1 MSGSPQV
8 IDLFSGAGGFS
19 LGAHHAG
26 FHTALAID
34 KDHDL
39 TYSYKLNFPR
49 ARFRTLDLSLVDPQF
64 LLKTIG
70 ISPGQIEGIIGG
82 PPCQGF
88 SYIGKRD
95 INDPRNALVHRFFH
109 FVNVIQPAFFVMEN
123 VLGIL
128 DQPFRSLLD
137 SGIDSVSQRYKIIG
151 PIPLNAAE
159 FGAATA
165 RPRVFII
172 GYQPSR
178 MNPLSTSDLEQ
189 SKVKNGATVYQA
201 LHDLPGLSAGKRNL
215 TGDFWAKYH
224 RDPETGFL
232 GNYARQA
239 REFPTGDLAAPLVR
253 EARKAGLI
261 SGFQPT
267 IHTRSVLTRF
277 KEVQRGGSDKISR
290 CPRLSWDE
298 VCTTLRAGTGKDKGS
313 YQSIRPIH
321 PVRNRVITVREAAR
335 LQGFPDWFQFHPT
348 KWHSFRMIGNSVSP
362 YLASAILKTMA
373 YRLSG

>member
-1 MSGSPQV
+1 MSGCPQI

-26 FHTALAID
+26 FRTALAID
-34 KDHDL
+34 KDQDL

-49 ARFRTLDLSLVDPQF
+49 ARFRTLDLSLVEPQY

-70 ISPGQIEGIIGG
+70 SSPGRIEGIIGG

-95 INDPRNALVHRFFH
+95 INDPRNALVHKFFH

-128 DQPFRSLLD
+128 DQPFRNLLD
-137 SGIDSVSQRYKIIG
+137 SGIDSVSHRYKIIG
-151 PIPLNAAE
+151 PIPLNASE

-165 RPRVFII
+165 RPRIFII
-172 GYQPSR
+172 GYQSSR
-178 MNPLSTSDLEQ
+178 MNPLNASDIDQL
-189 SKVKNGATVYQA
+189 KVKNGATVFQA
-201 LHDLPGLSAGKRNL
+201 LHDLPGLSAGKQN
-215 TGDFWAKYH
+215 TAGDFWAKYN
-224 RDPETGFL
+224 REPETGAQ

-239 REFPTGDLAAPLVR
+239 RKFPVGDLAAPLVR
-253 EARKAGLI
+253 QARKAGLI

-267 IHTRSVLTRF
+267 IHSEQVLKRF
-277 KEVQRGGSDKISR
+277 KEVRRGGIDKISR

-298 VCTTLRAGTGKDKGS
+298 ACTTLRAGTGKDKGS

-362 YLASAILKTMA
+362 YLAETVLQLLRK
-373 YRLSG
+373 RLD